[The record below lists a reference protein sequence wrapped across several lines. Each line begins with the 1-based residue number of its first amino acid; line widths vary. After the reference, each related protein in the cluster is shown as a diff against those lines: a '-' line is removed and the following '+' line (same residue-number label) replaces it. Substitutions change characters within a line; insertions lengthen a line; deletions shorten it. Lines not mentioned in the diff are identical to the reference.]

1 MENIY
6 TTLRVLGI
14 SLWLVN
20 FSPYQDFLMKYIKPR
35 IPNRLSYLKTAL
47 SCFMC
52 YSFWLTLIFT
62 QDFILACGASGIAYT
77 YNRLMNSLKT
87 YL

>member
-20 FSPYQDFLMKYIKPR
+20 FTPYQDFLYKHIKPK
-35 IPNRLSYLKTAL
+35 ISTRLSYLKTAL
-47 SCFMC
+47 SCFQC
-52 YSFWLTLIFT
+52 HSFWLTLIFT
-62 QDFILACGASGIAYT
+62 QDIFFACGASAIAYT
-77 YNRLMNSLKT
+77 YDRLMNGIKQ